1 MLQIENIT
9 KSYHNGIIGWKKK
22 HQVLH
27 GVSFAC
33 EAGESLGIIG
43 ESGSGKST
51 LVRMILGIE
60 RPDQGQVL
68 LHGKSVEHRLT
79 RRGQISAVFQ
89 DYTSSINP
97 FFTVERTIMESVH
110 LRTNIDSNSIYVL
123 DSLLEQVG
131 LNASFKKRY
140 PHELSGGEAQ
150 RVCIARAIACRPQY
164 LIFDEAISSL
174 DVSIQVQVLQL
185 LKELKNIYNMGY
197 VFITHDIQAAAYI
210 CDRIIIFRQG
220 QIEEILNTD
229 QLSQVQSDYGR
240 TLLATSI
247 VL

>member
-27 GVSFAC
+27 EVSFAC

-68 LHGKSVEHRLT
+68 LHGKSVEHRST

-97 FFTVERTIMESVH
+97 FFTVEHAIMESVH

-164 LIFDEAISSL
+164 LILDEAISSL

-220 QIEEILNTD
+220 QIEEIINTD
-229 QLSQVQSDYGR
+229 QLSQVQSDYSR